1 MFWKKK
7 AKKHYTA
14 HINDHNFQ
22 ELVANSE
29 LPVLVDFWS
38 GGCGPCKVIGPII
51 DELAEEFEGRA
62 IVAKVNAAENPNL
75 SSYFK
80 VRSVPTL
87 MFINDWADHFTRP
100 TASRPKIYQHWQ
112 LTLSH
117 ELLKIMI
124 VNMSG
129 IMLLCFLLPKHGRD
143 L

>member
-22 ELVANSE
+22 ELVAQSE

-51 DELAEEFEGRA
+51 DELAEEFDGRA

-87 MFINDWADHFTRP
+87 MFIKNGQLIERFSGLVPKPNLAEMIEDLIALEVAPRP
-100 TASRPKIYQHWQ
+100 VAQGS
-112 LTLSH
+112 S
-117 ELLKIMI
+117 EEE
-124 VNMSG
+124 
-129 IMLLCFLLPKHGRD
+129 
-143 L
+143 

>member
-22 ELVANSE
+22 ELVAQSE

-87 MFINDWADHFTRP
+87 MFIKNGQLIERFSGLVPKPNLSEMLEDLIALEVAPRP
-100 TASRPKIYQHWQ
+100 VAQG
-112 LTLSH
+112 
-117 ELLKIMI
+117 EEE
-124 VNMSG
+124 
-129 IMLLCFLLPKHGRD
+129 
-143 L
+143 

>member
-22 ELVANSE
+22 ELVAQSE

-87 MFINDWADHFTRP
+87 MFIKNGQLIERFSGLVPKPNLAEMIEDLIALEVAPRP
-100 TASRPKIYQHWQ
+100 TAQG
-112 LTLSH
+112 
-117 ELLKIMI
+117 EEE
-124 VNMSG
+124 
-129 IMLLCFLLPKHGRD
+129 
-143 L
+143 

>member
-22 ELVANSE
+22 ELVAQSE

-51 DELAEEFEGRA
+51 DELAEEFDGRA

-87 MFINDWADHFTRP
+87 MFIKNGQLIERFSGLVPKPNLAEMIEDLIALEVAPRP
-100 TASRPKIYQHWQ
+100 TAQGES
-112 LTLSH
+112 
-117 ELLKIMI
+117 EEE
-124 VNMSG
+124 
-129 IMLLCFLLPKHGRD
+129 
-143 L
+143 

>member
-22 ELVANSE
+22 ELVAQSE

-75 SSYFK
+75 SSYFN

-87 MFINDWADHFTRP
+87 MFIKNGQLIERFSGLVPKPNLSEMLEDLIALEVAPRP
-100 TASRPKIYQHWQ
+100 TAQASA
-112 LTLSH
+112 
-117 ELLKIMI
+117 EEE
-124 VNMSG
+124 
-129 IMLLCFLLPKHGRD
+129 
-143 L
+143 

>member
-22 ELVANSE
+22 ELVAQSE

-87 MFINDWADHFTRP
+87 MFIKNGQLIERFSGLVPKPNLSEMLEDLIALEVAPRP
-100 TASRPKIYQHWQ
+100 TAQGES
-112 LTLSH
+112 
-117 ELLKIMI
+117 EEE
-124 VNMSG
+124 
-129 IMLLCFLLPKHGRD
+129 
-143 L
+143 

>member
-22 ELVANSE
+22 ELVAQSE

-51 DELAEEFEGRA
+51 DELAEEFDGRA

-87 MFINDWADHFTRP
+87 MFIKNGQLIERFSGLVPKPNLSEMLEDLIALEVAPRP
-100 TASRPKIYQHWQ
+100 TAQASA
-112 LTLSH
+112 
-117 ELLKIMI
+117 EEE
-124 VNMSG
+124 
-129 IMLLCFLLPKHGRD
+129 
-143 L
+143 

>member
-22 ELVANSE
+22 ELVAQSE

-51 DELAEEFEGRA
+51 DELAEEFDGRA

-75 SSYFK
+75 SSYFN

-87 MFINDWADHFTRP
+87 MFIKNGQLIERFSGLVPKPNLSEMLEDLIALEVAPRP
-100 TASRPKIYQHWQ
+100 TAQASA
-112 LTLSH
+112 
-117 ELLKIMI
+117 EEE
-124 VNMSG
+124 
-129 IMLLCFLLPKHGRD
+129 
-143 L
+143 

>member
-22 ELVANSE
+22 ELVAQSE

-87 MFINDWADHFTRP
+87 MFIKNGQLIERFSGLVPKPNLSEMLEDLIALEVAPRP
-100 TASRPKIYQHWQ
+100 TAQASA
-112 LTLSH
+112 
-117 ELLKIMI
+117 EEE
-124 VNMSG
+124 
-129 IMLLCFLLPKHGRD
+129 
-143 L
+143 

>member
-7 AKKHYTA
+7 AKKQYTA
-14 HINDHNFQ
+14 HITDHNFQ

-51 DELAEEFEGRA
+51 DELAEEFDGRA
-62 IVAKVNAAENPNL
+62 MIAKVNAAENPNL

-87 MFINDWADHFTRP
+87 MFIKNGQLIERFSGLVPKPNLSEMLEDLISLEVAPRP
-100 TASRPKIYQHWQ
+100 RAAEES
-112 LTLSH
+112 
-117 ELLKIMI
+117 EEE
-124 VNMSG
+124 
-129 IMLLCFLLPKHGRD
+129 
-143 L
+143 

>member
-22 ELVANSE
+22 ELVAQSE

-87 MFINDWADHFTRP
+87 MFIKNGQLIERFSGLVPKPNLSEMLEDLIALEVAPRP
-100 TASRPKIYQHWQ
+100 TAQG
-112 LTLSH
+112 
-117 ELLKIMI
+117 EEE
-124 VNMSG
+124 
-129 IMLLCFLLPKHGRD
+129 
-143 L
+143 

>member
-22 ELVANSE
+22 ELVAQSE

-87 MFINDWADHFTRP
+87 MFIKNGQLIERFSGLVPKPNLAEMIEDLIALEVAPRP
-100 TASRPKIYQHWQ
+100 VAQGES
-112 LTLSH
+112 
-117 ELLKIMI
+117 EEE
-124 VNMSG
+124 
-129 IMLLCFLLPKHGRD
+129 
-143 L
+143 

>member
-22 ELVANSE
+22 ELVAQSE

-87 MFINDWADHFTRP
+87 MFIKNGQLIERFSGLVPKPNLSEMLEDLIALEVAPRP
-100 TASRPKIYQHWQ
+100 TAEESA
-112 LTLSH
+112 
-117 ELLKIMI
+117 EEE
-124 VNMSG
+124 
-129 IMLLCFLLPKHGRD
+129 
-143 L
+143 

>member
-22 ELVANSE
+22 ELVAQSE

-87 MFINDWADHFTRP
+87 MFIKNGQLIERFSGLVPKPNLAEMIEDLIALEVAPRP
-100 TASRPKIYQHWQ
+100 TDQASA
-112 LTLSH
+112 
-117 ELLKIMI
+117 EEE
-124 VNMSG
+124 
-129 IMLLCFLLPKHGRD
+129 
-143 L
+143 

>member
-22 ELVANSE
+22 ELVAQSE

-51 DELAEEFEGRA
+51 DELAEEFDGRA

-87 MFINDWADHFTRP
+87 MFIKNGQLIERFSGLVPKPNLSEMLEDLIALEVAPRP
-100 TASRPKIYQHWQ
+100 VAQG
-112 LTLSH
+112 
-117 ELLKIMI
+117 EEE
-124 VNMSG
+124 
-129 IMLLCFLLPKHGRD
+129 
-143 L
+143 